1 MKQMEHKIKSGV
13 MVVPIFI
20 GGLFLFSLFVWL
32 LWNAVLPAAVPAI
45 KTISYWQAMG
55 IFALSKILFGFN
67 KGWGGNRRQWKE
79 KMEQKWNAMTPEERE
94 KFKSEWRNRCGS
106 RWSIGS
112 RGEDSSSMA
121 ARHET
126 P

>member
-1 MKQMEHKIKSGV
+1 MKQMEHKIKRGV
-13 MVVPIFI
+13 MLVPLFI
-20 GGLFLFSLFVWL
+20 GGFFLFTLFVWL
-32 LWNAVLPAAVPAI
+32 LWNAVLPTAVPAI
-45 KTISYWQAMG
+45 KAISYWQAMG

-67 KGWGGNRRQWKE
+67 KGWGGHRRQWKE
-79 KMEQKWNAMTPEERE
+79 KMEAKWINMSPEERE

-106 RWSIGS
+106 RWSMRS
-112 RGEDSSSMA
+112 NPEDSSMA